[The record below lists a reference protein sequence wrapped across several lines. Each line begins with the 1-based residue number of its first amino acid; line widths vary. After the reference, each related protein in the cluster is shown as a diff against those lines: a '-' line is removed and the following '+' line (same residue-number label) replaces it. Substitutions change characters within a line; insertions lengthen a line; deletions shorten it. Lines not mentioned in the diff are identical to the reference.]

1 MAVTTIPTAG
11 IADDAVDNTKLDL
24 ASNYAF
30 TGAVSGNSVGNLV
43 KVHTITASDDATV
56 VFNSTY
62 ITSTYKRYTL
72 EIFDLQCATDNQPL
86 QLEFST
92 DNGSSYLTGSCDRLN
107 IGTTTDEGNDAIK
120 SRNTASNNTLQ
131 ISGGTNFGTGTG
143 EVGALT
149 IQLVNFLDT
158 AHYKLIYYTGAKIN
172 NDNRGGIEFG
182 AGTVRT
188 TSAVNAVKFRFSSGN
203 ITAGTFVLYG
213 VN

>member
-1 MAVTTIPTAG
+1 MSRLIVSNIETQNIKFDSDTT
-11 IADDAVDNTKLDL
+11 
-24 ASNYAF
+24 AF
-30 TGAVSGNSVGNLV
+30 TIGSDGVLSGTCSPAMV
-43 KVHTITASDDATV
+43 KLYSLTSSSTV
-56 VFNSTY
+56 AAHDIDSTY
-62 ITSTYKRYTL
+62 INSTYKRYTL

-120 SRNTASNNTLQ
+120 SRNTASNDTLQ

-172 NDNRGGIEFG
+172 NDGAGGIEFG
-182 AGTVRT
+182 GGSVRT

-213 VN
+213 IN